1 MNRKWL
7 WDRLGVV
14 KIGKDWHRSL
24 ARVGGGR
31 GQLAGWFRGW
41 EAAGEAGGWSRG
53 HMRTRGWW
61 PAAVRGQRER
71 RGGVIRDWRGET
83 QFRVR
88 RRGRVAVSH
97 RHPGCG
103 TRGEVWGEIV
113 KIVVSGGHEVLLGRG
128 QLRKV
133 VKSGLEKVVWTRIK
147 NSIEVSL
154 RKRIIKRTFPIHW
167 TSSVEIISIGMIM
180 LVH

>member
-1 MNRKWL
+1 MNWKWL

-24 ARVGGGR
+24 AWVGGGR
-31 GQLAGWFRGW
+31 GQLAGWVRGW
-41 EAAGEAGGWSRG
+41 EAAGEAGGCSRG

-61 PAAVRGQRER
+61 PAAVRGQWER
-71 RGGVIRDWRGET
+71 RGGVIRGGG
-83 QFRVR
+83 VR
-88 RRGRVAVSH
+88 RRGGVAISH
-97 RHPGCG
+97 RHPGRG
-103 TRGEVWGEIV
+103 TRGEVRGEIV
-113 KIVVSGGHEVLLGRG
+113 KIVVSRGHEVLLGRG

-133 VKSGLEKVVWTRIK
+133 VKSGLEKIVWTRIK

-167 TSSVEIISIGMIM
+167 TSSVEIISLEMIM